1 MTQKQYTEAFNKIVE
16 PYGLKVISTKSHKN
30 MAALSTKQVTFSNNL
45 LLLFQQP
52 KIDTTAFEIVMNHKI
67 KNILVINR
75 ETYSGKTT
83 VVCID
88 LDNPSIGF
96 ISSKT
101 LLNSLVDNNI
111 VNVANMKNT
120 KAGVSYLIKVDDK
133 IRDFRNQ
140 LSQNGKWIPAFL
152 TIVKAGD
159 FYVMTDIF
167 DENPSTNTFTVPD
180 FVDFIALG
188 TLYKAVYTKTTTGNE
203 LQIINNKVVVC
214 NILNA
219 EQHKKKG
226 KIS

>member
-1 MTQKQYTEAFNKIVE
+1 MTQKEYAETFNKIVT
-16 PYGLKVISTKSHKN
+16 PYALKVISVKSNRDK
-30 MAALSTKQVTFSNNL
+30 MSTLSTKQVTFSNNL

-52 KIDTTAFEIVMNHKI
+52 EIDTTAFEIIMNHKI

-88 LDNPSIGF
+88 LDNPNIGF

-111 VNVANMKNT
+111 VNVVNMKTT
-120 KAGVSYLIKVDDK
+120 KNGVSYLIKVDNTIK
-133 IRDFRNQ
+133 DFRNQ
-140 LSQNGKWIPAFL
+140 LSQNGKWIPTFL

-159 FYVMTDIF
+159 FYVLTDIF
-167 DENPSTNTFTVPD
+167 DEHPRTFTVPD

-188 TLYKAVYTKTTTGNE
+188 TLYKAIYSKTTTGNE

-219 EQHKKKG
+219 
-226 KIS
+226 

>member
-111 VNVANMKNT
+111 VNVANIKNT
-120 KAGVSYLIKVDDK
+120 KA
-133 IRDFRNQ
+133 
-140 LSQNGKWIPAFL
+140 
-152 TIVKAGD
+152 
-159 FYVMTDIF
+159 
-167 DENPSTNTFTVPD
+167 
-180 FVDFIALG
+180 
-188 TLYKAVYTKTTTGNE
+188 
-203 LQIINNKVVVC
+203 
-214 NILNA
+214 
-219 EQHKKKG
+219 
-226 KIS
+226 